1 MVQQSKPHPDLGVLS
16 RNHLQLLLDAIKA
29 MGYRTIGPI
38 VKNSAITLDELDRVE
53 ELPVGWMDAQE
64 SAGYRLQERRDAA
77 LFGYVVGPESL
88 KRFLY
93 PPEQRL
99 SEATRTR
106 NGWKIEE
113 AEREVQPLAFLGVRP
128 CDLHALAALD
138 KVLLAGE
145 YADSG
150 YKLRRENTML
160 IAVNCGNPS
169 GTCFCTSMGTGPKAE
184 SGYDLA
190 LTEIIQNGGHYFVVE
205 IGSKKGEELL
215 ARIPHDT
222 ASQQQASDADS
233 VTAGAVK
240 KMGKSL
246 DTSGLHDLLFRS
258 IEHAQWK
265 DVGTRCLTC
274 GNCTMVCPTCFC
286 STVEDYT
293 SLDGV
298 AAQRTRKRDS
308 CYTMEYSYIHGGSVR
323 YSPAARYRQWL
334 MHKFATWIDQYGT
347 FGCVGCGRCI
357 TWCPAGIDVTEELR
371 IIRVSEILDTMS
383 ASTKES

>member
-1 MVQQSKPHPDLGVLS
+1 MVQQSKPHPDLAVLP
-16 RNHLQLLLDAIKA
+16 RKNLQLLLEAIKA
-29 MGYRTIGPI
+29 MGYRMVGPI
-38 VKNSAITLDELDRVE
+38 VRNGAITLEELDRVE
-53 ELPVGWMDAQE
+53 ELPVGWTDSQE
-64 SAGYRLQERRDAA
+64 ASTYRLQERRDAA
-77 LFGYVVGPESL
+77 IFGHAVGPESL
-88 KRFLY
+88 NRFLY

-99 SEATRTR
+99 SEATRSR
-106 NGWKIEE
+106 NGWKI
-113 AEREVQPLAFLGVRP
+113 ADADRQVQPLAFLGVRS
-128 CDLHALAALD
+128 CDLCALGALD
-138 KVLLAGE
+138 KVLMEGE

-150 YKLRRENTML
+150 YKSRRENIMT

-190 LTEIIQNGGHYFVVE
+190 LTEIVESDNHYFVVE
-205 IGSKKGEELL
+205 IGSKKGEELI

-222 ASQQQASDADS
+222 ASPQQAASADA

-240 KMGKSL
+240 KMGRSL
-246 DTSGLHDLLFRS
+246 DTSGLHELLLRN

-286 STVEDYT
+286 STVEDFT
-293 SLDGV
+293 SLDGA